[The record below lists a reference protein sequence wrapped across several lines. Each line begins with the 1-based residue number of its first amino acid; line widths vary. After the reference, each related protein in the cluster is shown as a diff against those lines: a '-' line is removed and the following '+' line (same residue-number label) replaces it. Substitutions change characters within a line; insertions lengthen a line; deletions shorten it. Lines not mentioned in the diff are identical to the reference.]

1 MGFPASSVV
10 KKSTCSAGDVGSIP
24 GLERSSGEGNGK
36 PISVFLPRKP
46 HGQRSTARGLKES
59 DTTERL
65 NSKTEVALMA
75 VEQYTL
81 AFF

>member
-10 KKSTCSAGDVGSIP
+10 RKSTCSAGDMGSIP
-24 GLERSSGEGNGK
+24 GLERYSGGGNGK

-46 HGQRSTARGLKES
+46 HGQKSTARGLKES

-65 NSKTEVALMA
+65 NSKTKETLI
-75 VEQYTL
+75 EQYML